1 MGNFMDRDIFEDMKI
16 ETGCAYISDLPYI
29 KETVEKELLELR
41 FDLYS
46 KEQLQEFCDYVFHD
60 NGAVYQSLMMKYRR
74 DSRYN

>member
-1 MGNFMDRDIFEDMKI
+1 MDRDIFVDMKI

-29 KETVEKELLELR
+29 KEIVERKLFELP
-41 FDLYS
+41 FDLYP
-46 KEQLQEFCDYVFHD
+46 KEQLQEFCSFVFRD